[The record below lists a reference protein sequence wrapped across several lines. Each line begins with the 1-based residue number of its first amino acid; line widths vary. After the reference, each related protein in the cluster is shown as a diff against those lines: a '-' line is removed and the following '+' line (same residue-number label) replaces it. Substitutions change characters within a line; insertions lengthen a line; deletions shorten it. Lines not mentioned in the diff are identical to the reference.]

1 MLEKNMEILTNF
13 QMKILKGLGK
23 SEVGKLFFFIGGSA
37 LSAFYLK
44 HRFSEDLDFFT
55 TDSKAIQVAK
65 AQLPDILDK
74 VGAKAEFRREYSTF
88 VECWAINKE
97 EMKEIVKMDFA
108 VDSPY
113 RLAPIQMNDEFN
125 IYVDNLLD
133 IACNKFSALFDRH
146 DAKDFVDIY
155 FIDKEYLLF
164 DKIYENARKK
174 HIGIEKHWLAQSLF
188 EIRKIEKLPR
198 MIKKVTIKEL
208 EEFFLIKAEELIN
221 ELESEN

>member
-13 QMKILKGLGK
+13 QKKILKQLGR
-23 SEVGKLFFFIGGSA
+23 SEIGKFFFFTGGSA

-55 TDSKAIQVAK
+55 TDSKAIQIVK
-65 AQLPDILDK
+65 TQISNILKKVDAQAD
-74 VGAKAEFRREYSTF
+74 FRREYSTF
-88 VECWAINKE
+88 IECWAINLEKQNE
-97 EMKEIVKMDFA
+97 LVKMDFA

-113 RLAPIQMNDEFN
+113 RLSPIQLRDEFN
-125 IYVDNLLD
+125 IYVDSLLD
-133 IACNKFSALFDRH
+133 ISCNKFSALFDRH

-155 FIDKEYLLF
+155 FLHKEYLSF

-174 HIGIEKHWLAQSLF
+174 HIGIERHWLAQSLF
-188 EIRKIEKLPR
+188 EIRKIEKLPK

-208 EEFFLIKAEELIN
+208 KEFFLKKAEELIC
-221 ELESEN
+221 EFDSEK